1 MGEGRGTSVDFH
13 KKIFLPIL
21 LALIFSLYAVMAQA
35 ATLAEIREELARYQ
49 TEPAERAAQLVR
61 DLRKVREIEEGLAR
75 QYDVPVSEVLAYEY
89 ELEKIINCYYS
100 IYFTQKRTDTGS
112 TFILDDNRLK
122 ELAAAKPPYS
132 FVFYLD
138 VIEDIDNCRQTF
150 LSLQEDIARYRENL
164 QEVSTHKNDIE
175 KEYRLCREKSSLSTE
190 NRLKYNFDLLII
202 KARLE
207 LCYAEYTFYESRT
220 KVAMQE
226 SSEIKEKLDAL
237 KPIIKNVRANIDFS
251 REDFDLLDSKVYS
264 NVRLLENTIVMLSYK
279 YDSLSETRRRTE
291 QPTDFTRYWIHT
303 EQKLVED
310 ETLLVLDLVELYSAM
325 RLTWRLMDDLL
336 AGRLTLKERRDMQAA
351 AKAEIEQCRVGL
363 KFANEDLQDLRRVSQ
378 EINRRFSDDRALK
391 TPEEIRMRDEFRS
404 NIEARRGRYLS
415 YIIMLGEMSGQ
426 FEILLAETE
435 RMIGEA
441 NADDRIESIWRD
453 NIGGLLNTEV
463 WSIDD
468 YPITARKIALALVI
482 FLIGLLI
489 TRYAVLLM
497 RRHLENRAAH
507 VSRHSSLLI
516 QNIVFYLG
524 LIVSFLI
531 TLWILHIPLTAFAFM
546 GGAAAIAIGLG
557 T

>member
-1 MGEGRGTSVDFH
+1 MDFH